1 MNFVLWFFFVSALFW
16 KIVVVIL
23 LVGIAIFRYQYF
35 TRGTK
40 LRYWY
45 SNRGSIPGHKL
56 SFVFKTLDG
65 QVRYVQLI
73 FE

>member
-1 MNFVLWFFFVSALFW
+1 MLFYDFFFVSALFW

-23 LVGIAIFRYQYF
+23 LVGIVILLYQHF

-45 SNRGSIPGHKL
+45 CNCGCIPGHKL
-56 SFVFKTLDG
+56 SFVYKTFDR

>member
-1 MNFVLWFFFVSALFW
+1 MLFYDFFFVSALFW

-23 LVGIAIFRYQYF
+23 LVGIVILLYQHF

-45 SNRGSIPGHKL
+45 CNCGCIPGRKL
-56 SFVFKTLDG
+56 SFVYKTFDR